1 MNATVNTPATGTD
14 RVRAEID
21 LAAVAHNVRLLRRIT
36 QPRARLLVAVK
47 ADGYGHGAVEV
58 ARTALAHG
66 ATELGVAHLAEG
78 LVLRRHDI
86 TAPILIFGHTPPQW
100 ADQLM
105 ANDLTPTVFSPTG
118 ARALSAAARLTGR
131 RLPVHV
137 KIDTGMGRL
146 GILCDPLRPAGAP
159 EAVAELLEMARLPG
173 IDLQGIFTH
182 FAAADQLDLRPA
194 QQQLDRFLDILNQL
208 ERAGLTIAL
217 KHAANSGAI
226 LQMPDA
232 HLDMVRAGIAV
243 YGLRPSREAA
253 PPEVDLKPAM
263 SLKAPV
269 IHLKTVPAGT
279 PISYGGTYTTPRATR
294 IATIPVGYADG
305 YRRSLSNR
313 GHMLVRGCRAPI
325 VGRVCMDLTMID
337 VGEIPEVAVGD
348 EVVIMGRQEGQAI
361 CADDLADLLDT
372 INYEVVSAITARV
385 PRCYAT
391 VAPPD

>member
-1 MNATVNTPATGTD
+1 MSAMVNEPAAGAD

-36 QPRARLLVAVK
+36 HPRARLLVAVK
-47 ADGYGHGAVEV
+47 ADGYGHGAVAV

-66 ATELGVAHLAEG
+66 ATDLGVAHLAEG
-78 LVLRRHDI
+78 LVLRRQGI
-86 TAPILIFGHTPPQW
+86 SAPILIFGHTPPQW
-100 ADQLM
+100 ADQM
-105 ANDLTPTVFSPTG
+105 FTNNLTPTVFSTAA
-118 ARALSAAARLTGR
+118 ARVLSAAARRTGR

-146 GILCDPLRPAGAP
+146 GFMCDALRPTGSP
-159 EAVAELLEMARLPG
+159 SAVAELLETARLPG

-182 FAAADQLDLRPA
+182 FATADQSDLRSA
-194 QQQLDRFLDILNQL
+194 QRQLDRFLDLLDQL
-208 ERAGLTIAL
+208 ERAGLSVAL

-226 LQMPDA
+226 LQMPAA

-243 YGLRPSREAA
+243 YGLPPSREVVS
-253 PPEVDLKPAM
+253 PEIDLQPVM

-279 PISYGGTYTTPRATR
+279 SISYGGTYTTPRATR

-313 GHMLVRGCRAPI
+313 GHMLVRGYRAPI

-348 EVVIMGRQEGQAI
+348 EVVIMGRQRDQAI
-361 CADDLADLLDT
+361 DAGDLADLLDT
-372 INYEVVSAITARV
+372 IHYEVVSAITARV

-391 VAPPD
+391 AVPPD